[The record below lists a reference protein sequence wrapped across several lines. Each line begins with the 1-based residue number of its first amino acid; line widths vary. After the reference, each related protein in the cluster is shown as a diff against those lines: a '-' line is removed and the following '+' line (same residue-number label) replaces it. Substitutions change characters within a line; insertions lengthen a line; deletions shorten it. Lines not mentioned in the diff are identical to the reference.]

1 MVIPGFLCSLGPTSQ
16 PAGKH
21 LDSGALQGGPNRG
34 RAQCTHS
41 GDKAVIAVLLS
52 VEDPVFDEDGDGPQH
67 KRHEEVHVDEVAGA
81 VQLPTPTAGED
92 RCPEVRSPT
101 AFHPPPWGP
110 LWADSTALS
119 QGGQPPRPPL
129 LPSSLNP
136 HSFPGSHH
144 LAPLLGSILLPA
156 VTSLHLDQEDNAR
169 GVGLLPMVCLA
180 VCGPGQV
187 SCPLW
192 GPISYCRSLS
202 RDLQG

>member
-1 MVIPGFLCSLGPTSQ
+1 MVTGANISTCRKTPG
-16 PAGKH
+16 
-21 LDSGALQGGPNRG
+21 QGGVARRTNRG
-34 RAQCTHS
+34 GAQRTHS

-52 VEDPVFDEDGDGPQH
+52 IEDPVFDEDGDGPQH
-67 KRHEEVHVDEVAGA
+67 KRHEQVHVDEVAGA
-81 VQLPTPTAGED
+81 VQLPTPTGGED
-92 RCPEVRSPT
+92 RCLEVRSPT

-119 QGGQPPRPPL
+119 QGGHPPRPCL

-136 HSFPGSHH
+136 HSLPGSH
-144 LAPLLGSILLPA
+144 LLPHYWGHTA
-156 VTSLHLDQEDNAR
+156 PSCDSLHPDQDDNAR
-169 GVGLLPMVCLA
+169 GIGLLPLVCLA

-202 RDLQG
+202 RDVQG